1 MLTITAYRRKGSNLE
16 ANQPDGSQD
25 YDVFNQFGTFYFIT
39 LPDGDD
45 AQDYDVFNF
54 RFKNNELL
62 VIHQEDG
69 IKVYA
74 GSPSEFLAYKWFPCV
89 NWDKEMLDLNLDS
102 TEEAMDYSVA
112 ERARQRGFKAIQYGN
127 YQLQVV

>member
-1 MLTITAYRRKGSNLE
+1 MLTITAYRRKGSNLK
-16 ANQPDGSQD
+16 ANQE
-25 YDVFNQFGTFYFIT
+25 NAGTFYFIT

-54 RFKNNELL
+54 EFENDELL

-69 IKVYA
+69 IEVYV
-74 GSPSEFLAYKWFPCV
+74 GLPSEFLADKWFTGV
-89 NWDKEMLDLNLDS
+89 DWDKEMFDLSLDS
-102 TEEAMDYSVA
+102 AEEAIDYRVA